1 MSLLPYDSDMTDAQ
15 TSALTIPADTQAK
28 FGELLELIKGSESMN
43 DEERQYWIN
52 LLPVMTEEQI
62 GNLREILGN
71 EKTQLAAIDEK
82 YGKELE
88 KESTEK
94 SIATMDE
101 EKKKKK
107 AERASAEEADRQKD
121 GTAEDLLKQ
130 IES

>member
-1 MSLLPYDSDMTDAQ
+1 MADPQGTPP
-15 TSALTIPADTQAK
+15 TGLTVPADTQAK
-28 FGELLELIKGSESMN
+28 FGELIDLIKGSESMN
-43 DEERQYWIN
+43 DEERQYWVN
-52 LLPVMTEEQI
+52 LLPAMTEEQI

-88 KESTEK
+88 KESSEK

-101 EKKKKK
+101 EKKRKK